1 MERGNVMEFNSLS
14 ELKQRIMPAL
24 KMKEERFKNEG
35 KNITAEDIWIYLIN
49 NKWMKSKNL
58 SLNEI
63 VNDILKL
70 ENID

>member
-1 MERGNVMEFNSLS
+1 MEFNSLG
-14 ELKQRIMPAL
+14 ELKQRVMPAL
-24 KMKEERFKNEG
+24 KMKEERFLKEG
-35 KNITAEDIWIYLIN
+35 KNITTEDIWLYLKN
-49 NKWMKSKNL
+49 NKWMQSKNL

>member
-1 MERGNVMEFNSLS
+1 MEFSS
-14 ELKQRIMPAL
+14 SEELKQRVMPAL
-24 KMKEERFKNEG
+24 KMKQERFLKEG
-35 KNITAEDIWIYLIN
+35 KNITTEDIWLYLKN

-70 ENID
+70 ENIE

>member
-1 MERGNVMEFNSLS
+1 MKRGNVMEFNSLG
-14 ELKQRIMPAL
+14 ELKQRVMPAL
-24 KMKEERFKNEG
+24 KMKEERFLKEG
-35 KNITAEDIWIYLIN
+35 KSITTEDIWLYLKN
-49 NKWMKSKNL
+49 NKWMQSKNL

>member
-1 MERGNVMEFNSLS
+1 MEFNSLN
-14 ELKQRIMPAL
+14 ELKQRVMPAL
-24 KMKEERFKNEG
+24 KMKEERFLKEG
-35 KNITAEDIWIYLIN
+35 KKITTEDIWLYLKN

-70 ENID
+70 ENIE

>member
-14 ELKQRIMPAL
+14 ELKQRVMPAL
-24 KMKEERFKNEG
+24 KMKEEHFLKEG
-35 KNITAEDIWIYLIN
+35 KNITTENIWLYLKN
-49 NKWMKSKNL
+49 NKWMRSKNL

-70 ENID
+70 EKID